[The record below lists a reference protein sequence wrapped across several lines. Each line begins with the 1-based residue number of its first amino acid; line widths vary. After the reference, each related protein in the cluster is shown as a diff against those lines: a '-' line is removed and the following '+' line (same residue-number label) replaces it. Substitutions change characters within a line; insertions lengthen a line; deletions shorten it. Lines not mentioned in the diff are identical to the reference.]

1 MATNW
6 ICVSIVRSLQTD
18 TFDLPKRQPLQNS
31 KLTPSSLQNYA
42 VVQATLPG
50 IENLG
55 YKFWIVWV
63 PFPFHPIPSLSIPS
77 IPKPPKLTPP
87 RP

>member
-6 ICVSIVRSLQTD
+6 IC
-18 TFDLPKRQPLQNS
+18 
-31 KLTPSSLQNYA
+31 NYA

-55 YKFWIVWV
+55 YKFWIIWV
-63 PFPFHPIPSLSIPS
+63 RLQKKKIYTPSSLLSSPKSNSRQTPLPQPS
-77 IPKPPKLTPP
+77 
-87 RP
+87 

>member
-6 ICVSIVRSLQTD
+6 IC
-18 TFDLPKRQPLQNS
+18 
-31 KLTPSSLQNYA
+31 NYA

-55 YKFWIVWV
+55 YKFWIIWV
-63 PFPFHPIPSLSIPS
+63 RLQNIH
-77 IPKPPKLTPP
+77 TPHF
-87 RP
+87 

>member
-6 ICVSIVRSLQTD
+6 IC
-18 TFDLPKRQPLQNS
+18 
-31 KLTPSSLQNYA
+31 NYA

-55 YKFWIVWV
+55 YKFWIIWV
-63 PFPFHPIPSLSIPS
+63 RTPHSSSETQNSRQNHTFPSTL
-77 IPKPPKLTPP
+77 
-87 RP
+87 R

>member
-6 ICVSIVRSLQTD
+6 IC
-18 TFDLPKRQPLQNS
+18 
-31 KLTPSSLQNYA
+31 NYA

-55 YKFWIVWV
+55 YKFWIIWV
-63 PFPFHPIPSLSIPS
+63 RCIAHLNSV
-77 IPKPPKLTPP
+77 
-87 RP
+87 

>member
-6 ICVSIVRSLQTD
+6 IC
-18 TFDLPKRQPLQNS
+18 
-31 KLTPSSLQNYA
+31 NYA

-55 YKFWIVWV
+55 YKFWIIWV
-63 PFPFHPIPSLSIPS
+63 STTPLPIRRTKHPLQSD
-77 IPKPPKLTPP
+77 TY
-87 RP
+87 